1 MKKIILS
8 IIISIFL
15 NTSLSSHIDHYKSF
29 TSLEYELFR
38 NNKLIGFHNYNFS
51 RNKDLLTVKSNIEFK
66 ISKLGVDLYSY
77 KAESEENYKND
88 IFYSFKSNTNQNK
101 KIKYVNIK
109 KKEANTINIDGS
121 SFKGIVSSDFIVGTW
136 WNHEIVKAKAQIS
149 ALSGR
154 VIEQKVTFIGNEV
167 VEIGGKTFNTLRFN
181 FSSSDVSL
189 PDKKK
194 LNTDIW
200 YDEKN
205 LMWVK
210 ASFVKSGNWEYRIK
224 NYK

>member
-1 MKKIILS
+1 M
-8 IIISIFL
+8 
-15 NTSLSSHIDHYKSF
+15 
-29 TSLEYELFR
+29 
-38 NNKLIGFHNYNFS
+38 
-51 RNKDLLTVKSNIEFK
+51 
-66 ISKLGVDLYSY
+66 
-77 KAESEENYKND
+77 
-88 IFYSFKSNTNQNK
+88 
-101 KIKYVNIK
+101 
-109 KKEANTINIDGS
+109 
-121 SFKGIVSSDFIVGTW
+121 SSDFIVGTW